1 MRNIRLILAVILIT
15 SLTSSSVLAG
25 APTESGAE
33 NSLTY
38 LGKELETTA
47 KHLIR
52 TGEDTDDVYTE
63 INWKSV
69 ADTFP
74 EKFDLRTRGTVTP
87 VKNQT
92 PWNTCW
98 SFADIASSETS
109 ILNSLGMTTEQY
121 RDKFG
126 EDLNLSE
133 KHLSWFTATPLPE
146 LSEYA
151 KGEYPYNPSQAGE
164 GLYPMEDTDKHPM
177 DFGGNNILA
186 LTTLANG
193 SGVVAEKYASYSN
206 NEDTA
211 DSEGDWSLP
220 EIMRYAVSVELKD
233 ANLLPAPASVG
244 ENE

>member
-52 TGEDTDDVYTE
+52 TGEDTDDVYTG

-87 VKNQT
+87 VKSQD

-98 SFADIASSETS
+98 SFADIAASETS
-109 ILNSLGMTTEQY
+109 ILNDLGMTAEQY

-133 KHLSWFTATPLPE
+133 KHLSWFTAMPLPE

-151 KGEYPYNPSQAGE
+151 EGEYPYNPSQAGE
-164 GLYPMEDTDKHPM
+164 GLYPMEGADTHPM
-177 DFGGNNILA
+177 NFGELHAVPLPGLRGQRFHYRGGQRPAVCFCYDGRPGYGGNRFC
-186 LTTLANG
+186 
-193 SGVVAEKYASYSN
+193 
-206 NEDTA
+206 
-211 DSEGDWSLP
+211 LP
-220 EIMRYAVSVELKD
+220 VERGRR
-233 ANLLPAPASVG
+233 AAR
-244 ENE
+244 

>member
-1 MRNIRLILAVILIT
+1 MKNLRLILAVMLIT
-15 SLTSSSVLAG
+15 ALTSSSALAG
-25 APTESGAE
+25 APTESEAKDA
-33 NSLTY
+33 LTY
-38 LGKELETTA
+38 LGRELETTA

-63 INWKSV
+63 TNWTSV
-69 ADTFP
+69 SDTFP

-87 VKNQT
+87 VKSQN

-98 SFADIASSETS
+98 SFADIAASETS

-151 KGEYPYNPSQAGE
+151 EGEYPYNPAQAGE
-164 GLYPMEDTDKHPM
+164 GLYPMEGKDSHPM
-177 DFGGNNILA
+177 NFGGNNILA
-186 LTTLANG
+186 LSTLANG
-193 SGVVAEKYASYSN
+193 SGVVAEKYAPYEN
-206 NEDTA
+206 NEGTTDI
-211 DSEGDWSLP
+211 EGDWSLP
-220 EIMRYAVSVELKD
+220 ERLRSARKTVICCLISQDKILAHL
-233 ANLLPAPASVG
+233 
-244 ENE
+244 